1 MTVKNIKEEGKNVWQ
16 KGKNI
21 LLQIKNC
28 SEKMAQSTADSLS

>member
-28 SEKMAQSTADSLS
+28 SEQMARGTADNLS